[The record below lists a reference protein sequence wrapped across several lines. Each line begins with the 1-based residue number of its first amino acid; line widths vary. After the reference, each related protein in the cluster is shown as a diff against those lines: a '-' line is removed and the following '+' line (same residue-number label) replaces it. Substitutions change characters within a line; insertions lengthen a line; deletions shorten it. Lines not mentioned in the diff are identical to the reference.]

1 MYHLKN
7 IASVDNGYTDVN
19 VVLDEIELYFHPE
32 MQKDFISDL
41 YASIG
46 SNEFIKSNLN
56 AINFMFVTHSPF
68 ILSDIMHYDLMALKQ
83 DAEQKKGLQPS
94 FGANIYNLLND
105 SFFMNDF
112 IGEFAKSKIVEI
124 INIINLY
131 KKISKE
137 IENSSDIDDD
147 LKNKKEILETIE
159 KDKSNMIILVKNIG
173 EKILRKELLN
183 KLEIISN
190 ENKEKTKQ
198 EVIKEFDKYEI
209 EQIEEALKSLKEK
222 KI

>member
-1 MYHLKN
+1 
-7 IASVDNGYTDVN
+7 
-19 VVLDEIELYFHPE
+19 
-32 MQKDFISDL
+32 
-41 YASIG
+41 
-46 SNEFIKSNLN
+46 
-56 AINFMFVTHSPF
+56 
-68 ILSDIMHYDLMALKQ
+68 MHYDLMALDQ
-83 DAEQKKGLQPS
+83 DAKQKKDLQPS
-94 FGANIYNLLND
+94 FGANIYSLLND

-131 KKISKE
+131 KTSKG
-137 IENSSDIDDD
+137 IEKFSNIDNLLVTYNKKYKPKNNILKDD
-147 LKNKKEILETIE
+147 YLKNKKEILETIE